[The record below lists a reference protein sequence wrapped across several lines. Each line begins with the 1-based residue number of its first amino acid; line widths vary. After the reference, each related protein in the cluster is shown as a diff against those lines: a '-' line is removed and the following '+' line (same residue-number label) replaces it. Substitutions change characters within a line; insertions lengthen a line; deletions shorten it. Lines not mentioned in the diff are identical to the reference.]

1 MFGFFGSNYE
11 IQVYGQ
17 GFFLILT
24 LFASSCLMGQDF
36 GVEIR
41 RAQTLHDTYD
51 FDKALEIWHSLLE
64 RSSDSLQRIGLLER
78 IVRSENGRNMLSY
91 ATEPRVISSLTV
103 PRDDFFLW
111 YSHLEE
117 KSWLPIPNAF
127 VRNTTSPHEFYTS
140 IYFPEGI
147 RNIVFSSQDESGS
160 WNLYTSTCSGDTLWS
175 YPTLINENLTSPAD
189 DIFPILSRNGRE
201 LYFSTGGLFG
211 MGGYDLFV
219 SRWDDGINDWGVPEN
234 LGFPYS
240 SPFDDFLF
248 CNTPDGNFSIFASN
262 RSCNRDSMTIYVLEF
277 ENKPIKKPITS
288 LEQVRKIASLIP
300 ADEESLPNPEQLEEL
315 PVASAADSLFLNYT
329 SLLVTLRGLQDSL
342 ATIGK
347 ELKMMRELY
356 TSTEN
361 EQELQTISRLLL
373 DTEHRAIVLQ
383 SEINSATGLLQQMEM
398 NFLMDG
404 IIINLEDI
412 SEKPQG
418 TPSIERKQ
426 YAFVKQSFSKPFDIP
441 IETPRESFDY
451 SFRIL
456 DTAVIAEPV
465 ITPGISYSI
474 QLYVTSHKAQLRQLK
489 GLSPVFEKRQSS
501 GKYLY
506 TAGIF
511 HSYKEALS
519 QINVV
524 KKRGFPSAF
533 LVAYRDGKSISVNE
547 ARNAE
552 KLPVAGP
559 KYRVILENFAGG
571 IPDAVM
577 AIIRN
582 NTSKEIVRST
592 SEGKVLYIIAP
603 FDHKEEAEAFAE
615 ILKGNGVDGI
625 ITEQIK

>member
-1 MFGFFGSNYE
+1 
-11 IQVYGQ
+11 
-17 GFFLILT
+17 
-24 LFASSCLMGQDF
+24 MGQDYS
-36 GVEIR
+36 VEIR
-41 RAQTLHDTYD
+41 RAQALHNTYD

-64 RSSDSLQRIGLLER
+64 RNSDSLQRIDLLEK
-78 IVRSENGRNMLSY
+78 ILRSENGRNMLSY
-91 ATEPRVISSLTV
+91 ATEPKVLSSITV
-103 PRDDFFLW
+103 PRTDFFLW

-117 KSWLPIPNAF
+117 ESWLPIPNAF
-127 VRNTTSPHEFYTS
+127 VPDVTSPHDYYTS

-147 RNIVFSSQDESGS
+147 RNLVFSSQDESGS

-175 YPTLINENLTSPAD
+175 YPTLINENLTSPED

-201 LYFSTGGLFG
+201 LYFSTKGLFG

-219 SRWDDGINDWGVPEN
+219 SRWDEEINDWGIPEN

-248 CNTPDGNFSIFASN
+248 CNTPDGNFSLFASN
-262 RSCNRDSMTIYVLEF
+262 RSCHRDSMTIYVLEF
-277 ENKPIKKPITS
+277 ENKPIKKPIAS
-288 LEQVRKIASLIP
+288 LEQARRIAALIP
-300 ADEESLPNPEQLEEL
+300 VEEDLPSIPERIE
-315 PVASAADSLFLNYT
+315 PPSVASAADSLFLDYT
-329 SLLVTLRGLQDSL
+329 TLLSTLRGLQDSL
-342 ATIGK
+342 VTLSK
-347 ELKMMRELY
+347 DLEMMRELY

-361 EQELQTISRLLL
+361 EQEIQTLSRLLL

-383 SEINSATGLLQQMEM
+383 SEINNTTGALQQMEM
-398 NFLMDG
+398 NFLMEG

-412 SEKPQG
+412 SEKPQS
-418 TPSIERKQ
+418 TPSFVSEQ
-426 YAFVKQSFSKPFDIP
+426 YAFTKQRASKPFDIP
-441 IETPRESFDY
+441 IEIPKETFDY

-465 ITPGISYSI
+465 NTPGISYSI
-474 QLYVTSHKAQLRQLK
+474 QLYVVSHKAQLRQLK

-511 HSYKEALS
+511 HSYQEALS
-519 QINVV
+519 QINIVR
-524 KKRGFPSAF
+524 KRGFPTAF

-547 ARNAE
+547 ARQAE
-552 KLPVAGP
+552 QSPATGP
-559 KYRVILENFAGG
+559 KYRVVLENFAGG

-577 AIIRN
+577 ALIRN
-582 NTSKEIVRST
+582 NTSKEIVRSL

-603 FDHKEEAEAFAE
+603 FDEKEEAEAFAE
-615 ILKGNGVDGI
+615 ILKGNGVEGI